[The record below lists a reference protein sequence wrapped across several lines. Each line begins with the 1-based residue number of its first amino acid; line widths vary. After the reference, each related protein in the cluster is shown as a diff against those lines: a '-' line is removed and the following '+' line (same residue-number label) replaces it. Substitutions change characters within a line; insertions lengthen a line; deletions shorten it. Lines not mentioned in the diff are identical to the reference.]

1 MDRDSSGSLYFS
13 VLYALVTALYTTA
26 VILRVVRGELK
37 LGLWCVWSLFLV
49 FIGEPL
55 CFIKLPG
62 YSGLLLLSIGF
73 LISNSRLCKSV
84 ELLSVGNR
92 AVLITGCDSGFGH
105 ALAKYLD
112 RLGFTVF
119 AGVLNEQG
127 PGSVELKRSGSERLS
142 VLQLDVTDTVQIEQ
156 AYLEIKA
163 RTKETGLWGVVNNA
177 GILGFIADGE
187 ILPMSL
193 FKNCMAVNFFAAVE
207 LTQTF
212 LPLLRQAKG
221 RLVNISSMAGQVPI
235 PRFAAYGASK
245 AALSI
250 FSAVMRLELSKWGVK
265 VATVQPGAFKTSIYG
280 TQEQWNYHQ
289 EQILS
294 HLRPNVKED
303 YGEQYILT
311 LQNNLPKMSSISS
324 ENLQPVLDD
333 ILHALIAPNP
343 EHLYSPGRSAWV
355 IPFIHSLLPV
365 RLYDIIICTMFE
377 SHKHLPGGIQGK
389 PRDKHNRT

>member
-37 LGLWCVWSLFLV
+37 LGLWRQCGTVGCNQKV
-49 FIGEPL
+49 TG
-55 CFIKLPG
+55 
-62 YSGLLLLSIGF
+62 
-73 LISNSRLCKSV
+73 SNPTF
-84 ELLSVGNR
+84 
-92 AVLITGCDSGFGH
+92 AT
-105 ALAKYLD
+105 D
-112 RLGFTVF
+112 R
-119 AGVLNEQG
+119 
-127 PGSVELKRSGSERLS
+127 SVELKRSGSERLS

-389 PRDKHNRT
+389 PREKHNRT

>member
-1 MDRDSSGSLYFS
+1 MIGQLTGCDSGFGHALAKYLDRLGFTVFAG
-13 VLYALVTALYTTA
+13 VLNEQ
-26 VILRVVRGELK
+26 G
-37 LGLWCVWSLFLV
+37 
-49 FIGEPL
+49 
-55 CFIKLPG
+55 PG
-62 YSGLLLLSIGF
+62 
-73 LISNSRLCKSV
+73 SV
-84 ELLSVGNR
+84 ELKRSGSERLSVLQLDVTDTVQIEQAYLEIKAR
-92 AVLITGCDSGFGH
+92 TKETGCDSGFGH

-193 FKNCMAVNFFAAVE
+193 FKNCIAVNFFAAVE

-343 EHLYSPGRSAWV
+343 EHVYSPGRSAWV

-389 PRDKHNRT
+389 PREKHNRT